1 MEFLRPIYYLI
12 IGITLIVVVANKK
25 GYISNETIV
34 STWNDETDSWEEIS
48 RSEESVHIED
58 KTDWIFNDDGTCIR
72 VDETWTYR
80 PGSKEPEHEVWVNG
94 VPLNRTIRDGGHV
107 IGQHAIYAWHD
118 LIY

>member
-1 MEFLRPIYYLI
+1 MRPVYYIILTVVFLAM
-12 IGITLIVVVANKK
+12 VAKN
-25 GYISNETIV
+25 NMTTETIV
-34 STWNDETDSWEEIS
+34 STWNDETNSWEEIS
-48 RSEESVHIED
+48 RSEESVHIVD
-58 KTDWIFNDDGTCIR
+58 KKDWIYDENDNCIR